1 MKKIILT
8 VILVFSIFA
17 AVLSAGC
24 SQSEKTLFSCKP
36 DNLIGVNEIK
46 IKGKTVTM
54 FFDRELATRT
64 DRTPLGAMN
73 GFFKNGNAEGFE
85 VVVFIDG
92 KEQTDPKMEPVTVD
106 AENCTISF
114 EIKGVRA
121 SKLTGFRIQDKGPGF
136 PFKALDNNFVNCTV
150 DIKESKLSVSTAV
163 EESSGWE
170 RPLAGYYARI
180 STTYSQTYDKEKETW
195 SDLQF
200 KNGRTE
206 LWS

>member
-8 VILVFSIFA
+8 VMLVFSIFA

-24 SQSEKTLFSCKP
+24 AQSEKMLFSCNP
-36 DNLIGVNEIK
+36 DNLIGVKEIS

-54 FFDRELATRT
+54 LFDKDLATRT

-85 VVVFIDG
+85 VVLFVDG
-92 KEQTDPKMEPVTVD
+92 KEQKDNKIEPVTVD
-106 AENCTISF
+106 SGNCTISF
-114 EIKGVRA
+114 EVKGVKT
-121 SKLTGFRIQDKGPGF
+121 SKITGFRIQAKGPGF
-136 PFKALDNNFVNCTV
+136 PFKALDNNFVECMV
-150 DIKESKLSVSTAV
+150 DLKGSKLSVSTAV
-163 EESSGWE
+163 EESSGWD

-180 STTYSQTYDKEKETW
+180 STTYSQTYDSEKESW

-200 KNGRTE
+200 KNYRSE